1 MNLKEARKLQSG
13 AIVREAY
20 FPDDALNCAR
30 HALVI
35 GKTHVV
41 QTHHAKVL
49 SQIKEERYD
58 VVIHWLCEEK
68 LVPREYIGLTATKKP
83 LSRVQVRENWE
94 LMVVSH
100 AGS

>member
-1 MNLKEARKLQSG
+1 
-13 AIVREAY
+13 
-20 FPDDALNCAR
+20 
-30 HALVI
+30 LVI

-41 QTHHAKVL
+41 QTHDAKVL

-68 LVPREYIGLTATKKP
+68 LVPREYSGLTATKKP